1 MVEELIDKMF
11 AARNAAHIEHWK
23 TKNGEVHRAL
33 GEYYDKVIDIID
45 KYVEAHQGTF
55 GIVGEVKGEM
65 ADVPQEIHDLIIWL
79 NENRSKIAREVP
91 ALENIL
97 DELTGMHMTTLYKL
111 ENLR

>member
-1 MVEELIDKMF
+1 MVEELINKMF

-33 GEYYDKVIDIID
+33 GKYYENVIDVLD

-55 GIVGEVKGEM
+55 GIVGQVDGEM
-65 ADVPQEIHDLIIWL
+65 SDVPQEINDLIIWL
-79 NENRSKIAREVP
+79 NENRSKIARDVP

-97 DELTGMHMTTLYKL
+97 DELNGLHMTTLYKL